1 MTKKGRDGALE
12 EIEVKNTMLERRHTS
27 VEKLAD
33 LAQQHLDKFA
43 IHVYNIQH
51 QFQRLKS
58 LRESLTEKDVVIH
71 IDYSEN
77 YSCKYSREVKDT
89 HFGGGNEQVTIH
101 TGVKYLSRGHVESFA
116 SLSACLKHHAIATW
130 AHLDPVLKSIRE
142 EHPAVRH
149 VHFISDGPT
158 SQYRNKTAFYL
169 ASTVP
174 FMRGFEYVT
183 WNFTEASHGKGA
195 PDGVGGALKNLAD
208 RIVAYGTNIP
218 DANTLYKQ
226 LEAHSS
232 VRLYMVTEDEINS
245 GHELIPPLLKT
256 VPGTMR
262 IHQVGQCDVLKE
274 V

>member
-1 MTKKGRDGALE
+1 MECHA
-12 EIEVKNTMLERRHTS
+12 ERRRH
-27 VEKLAD
+27 
-33 LAQQHLDKFA
+33 QNLDKFA

-101 TGVKYLSRGHVESFA
+101 TGVKYLSGGRKSFA

-130 AHLDPVLKSIRE
+130 AHLDPVLKSIQE

-183 WNFTEASHGKGA
+183 WNFTESSHGKGV
-195 PDGVGGALKNLAD
+195 PSRTWQIGLWLMGLTSQMPTHF
-208 RIVAYGTNIP
+208 TNSW
-218 DANTLYKQ
+218 K
-226 LEAHSS
+226 
-232 VRLYMVTEDEINS
+232 
-245 GHELIPPLLKT
+245 
-256 VPGTMR
+256 R
-262 IHQVGQCDVLKE
+262 IHL
-274 V
+274 